1 MWTAAALF
9 IVVAGMKEAQSVL
22 VPITV
27 AVMMAIICSPAVRW
41 LEQRRIPNAVAVLAV
56 VFLMMAMVAGL
67 GALVGGSVSSFRES
81 IPSYQARL
89 ATMIQ
94 GLVAWLQAKG
104 LAVDS
109 ARLLEVVEPGAAAEK
124 AMSFVGSFMG
134 AIGSALSNTILVV
147 VTMILILM
155 EGATVPA
162 KLKALSGNPDADIS
176 QYRRIATEVQSYL
189 AIKTV
194 LSLGTGLIIG
204 IWAAILDVDFALL
217 WGLLAFLLN
226 YIPNIGSIL
235 AAIPAML
242 LAVIQH
248 GPGTSLALGAGYVVV
263 NMVVGNVIE
272 PVWMGRKLGLSTTVV
287 FLSLVVWGWVWGPVG
302 MLLSVPLTM
311 VIKIMLENSK
321 EWSFVATLLDS
332 GQPDE
337 AEEETAAAGPSAES
351 EAPEANGTAKVNW
364 TPRDEPTPDTQRST
378 TPTDSQPPV
387 ESSAPPSAPPDD
399 PPAEPPVKD
408 TVKDN

>member
-27 AVMMAIICSPAVRW
+27 AVMMAIICSPAVSW
-41 LEQRRIPNAVAVLAV
+41 LQRRRIPNAVAVLAV
-56 VFLMMAMVAGL
+56 VALMMAMLAGL

-81 IPSYQARL
+81 IPAYQARL
-89 ATMIQ
+89 TTMIE
-94 GLVAWLQAKG
+94 GVVAWLQAKG

-109 ARLLEVVEPGAAAEK
+109 TRLLEVVEPGAAAQK

-134 AIGSALSNTILVV
+134 ALGSALSNTILVV

-162 KLKALSGNPDADIS
+162 KLKALSGDPDADIS

-189 AIKTV
+189 GIKTV
-194 LSLGTGLIIG
+194 LSLGTGLVVG
-204 IWAAILDVDFALL
+204 VWAAILDVDFALL

-242 LAVIQH
+242 LAIIQH

-321 EWSFVATLLDS
+321 DWSFVATLLDS

-337 AEEETAAAGPSAES
+337 AEEETTSTGPSAES
-351 EAPEANGTAKVNW
+351 EAPEAKVAEVSG
-364 TPRDEPTPDTQRST
+364 TPRDEPPPDTQRST

-387 ESSAPPSAPPDD
+387 ESAAPPSPPPHD
-399 PPAEPPVKD
+399 PPLKD
-408 TVKDN
+408 E